1 MWTGEGKNVICD
13 KEDLSN
19 WKNIMGRFAD
29 THRIFYKKGEV
40 IKFLS
45 FHLFCK
51 LAIIFGQAIIETSKN
66 RLDNCETPPTLLSI
80 VQNQQKHSRHAL
92 AMCHSQRY

>member
-1 MWTGEGKNVICD
+1 
-13 KEDLSN
+13 
-19 WKNIMGRFAD
+19 MGRFAD

-51 LAIIFGQAIIETSKN
+51 LAIILGQAIIAVIAKQMRN
-66 RLDNCETPPTLLSI
+66 DNLWSEISFENEYIIMVTNAISYI
-80 VQNQQKHSRHAL
+80 EHIIQER
-92 AMCHSQRY
+92 